1 MGASRV
7 FTIGTLVE
15 NEIKESRNSSNKEST
30 LDKYTYDEIITNNV
44 KNRIR
49 IVKTFSLYVLKDYI
63 FYPNYYK

>member
-7 FTIGTLVE
+7 FTIGIE
-15 NEIKESRNSSNKEST
+15 NEIKESRNSSNSNKEST

-49 IVKTFSLYVLKDYI
+49 MKTFSLYVLKDRI